1 MLRATCSVLLALL
14 SACASGG
21 SGRSA
26 CRPFRVMTWN
36 IAAGHGNLG
45 RTADIIRS
53 MNPDVVALQEVDV
66 RWSER
71 SAFVDQADSLGK
83 SLHMNVRFA
92 PIYDLPFETRTA
104 VPGTGKNGNGSR
116 QFGVAILS
124 RYPIVSWKNHEITR
138 LSTQQQ
144 NATPAK
150 APGFLET
157 VIDLHGTSVRVFS
170 THLDYR
176 SDPSVREKQV
186 SEMMVVIG
194 QSGMPTI
201 LAGDLNATPSAPE
214 LKPLMA
220 SFQDMAAAAD
230 GGDMTYPS
238 EAPTKRIDY
247 VLASSGFT
255 VSETRVAATDASDHR
270 PVMLTMMPCRK

>member
-1 MLRATCSVLLALL
+1 
-14 SACASGG
+14 
-21 SGRSA
+21 
-26 CRPFRVMTWN
+26 MTWN

-71 SAFVDQADSLGK
+71 SAFVDQADSLAR

-92 PIYDLPFETRTA
+92 PIYDFSP
-104 VPGTGKNGNGSR
+104 R
-116 QFGVAILS
+116 QFGVAVLS
-124 RYPIVSWKNHEITR
+124 RFPIVSWTNHEITR
-138 LSTQQQ
+138 LSTQQA

-157 VIDLHGTSVRVFS
+157 VIDLRGTSVRVFS

-186 SEMMVVIG
+186 SEMMAVIG
-194 QSGMPTI
+194 QSAMPTI
-201 LAGDLNATPSAPE
+201 LAGDLNATSSAPE

-270 PVMLTMMPCRK
+270 PVMLTMTPCRK